1 MNRQTK
7 KILWAVALW
16 TVVVTSLH
24 LMLNVDWAVVRND
37 YLPSAQRKLNVA
49 YIPVTCHLACP
60 VTDYITQHSKA
71 LSSTGDALI
80 PRLFQGFPEIK
91 EALIG
96 NRIQAGFL
104 VAPMALALRSQGV
117 PIRIVYLGHRYGSSV
132 VVSKNGPIRTVAG
145 LAHRRVAIPNRFS
158 DERLLLIRALKQN
171 GVPLDQVKM
180 LEMNPADV
188 PGALATNAI
197 DAFSMGEPFPSQAEI
212 DGYGRVLF
220 QARDYWPD
228 YLSCVLVVRQDV
240 IESNPAAVQALVDG
254 IARSGLWLD
263 QGLAHR
269 EYAADF
275 AARLYY
281 HQDPKLLHWALTQ
294 PLDRVVYN
302 PLAPLQKDFDLI
314 QDLMIET
321 GVLDRKMD
329 FKDYVDDRFAV
340 QAASMMPWAFEPGQ
354 L

>member
-7 KILWAVALW
+7 GIVWAVALW
-16 TVVVTSLH
+16 TVTVTALH
-24 LMLNVDWAVVRND
+24 LMFNVDWAVVRND
-37 YLPSAQRKLNVA
+37 SLPSALRKLNVA

-60 VTDYITQHSKA
+60 VTDYITKHSK
-71 LSSTGDALI
+71 SKDALI

-91 EALIG
+91 EALIA

-132 VVSKNGPIRTVAG
+132 VVRKDGPIHTVAA
-145 LAHRRVAIPNRFS
+145 LAQRRVAIPNRFS
-158 DERLLLIRALKQN
+158 DERLLLVRALKQN
-171 GVPLDQVKM
+171 GVALDQVKM

-197 DAFSMGEPFPSQAEI
+197 DAFSMGEPFPSQAEL

-281 HQDPKLLHWALTQ
+281 HQDPRLLEWALTR
-294 PLDRVVYN
+294 PLDRVLYN

-321 GVLDRKMD
+321 GILDRKLD

-340 QAASMMPWAFEPGQ
+340 KAASMTPWMFEPGQ
-354 L
+354 M